1 MNDSQL
7 APFAGQ
13 KYLNLESYRKNGQA
27 VQTPLWFVEEN
38 GVLYVYSLA
47 DAWKVK
53 RVRNNG
59 KAPAAIPKGVPE
71 KVMKILKYV
80 DDHEAAMDGYE
91 GGRTF
96 GNFEKRLP
104 QTDGKGQRIKYREW
118 DVNPL
123 KPGVNRGAER
133 LVTGSDGS
141 AHYTDDHY
149 STFKK
154 IR

>member
-53 RVRNNG
+53 RVRNNPRVRIAPCDMRG
-59 KAPAAIPKGVPE
+59 KLKGEWVE
-71 KVMKILKYV
+71 AQASIL
-80 DDHEAAMDGYE
+80 DTA
-91 GGRTF
+91 
-96 GNFEKRLP
+96 
-104 QTDGKGQRIKYREW
+104 
-118 DVNPL
+118 
-123 KPGVNRGAER
+123 GAEYGQTLLR
-133 LVTGSDGS
+133 QKYGWMKRIGELRGK
-141 AHYTDDHY
+141 
-149 STFKK
+149 FKK
-154 IR
+154 REHAVIAIRPV